1 MNGEMAISISAE
13 NFKRF
18 KELAGLNEKQSRLFF
33 GLYSLN
39 LGRGGPKKVAEHFG
53 VGINTVRIG
62 LSEFKG
68 EESLPESHRIRRPG
82 AGRKATEDAQPGLK
96 EAIQK
101 ALEGNSYG
109 DPERVL
115 FWSTLSLRDIQAIIE
130 GQGFK
135 ASYVTVGRLISN
147 LGYSKQQ
154 NQKLLQV
161 GEPHPDRDA
170 QFRFIEAT
178 AQAYL
183 AENLPVISVDCKK
196 KELLGNFKNNG
207 REYRETQDPRPVWD
221 HDFMIKELALIFH
234 PASELRSPRLN

>member
-82 AGRKATEDAQPGLK
+82 VGRKATEDAQPG
-96 EAIQK
+96 A
-101 ALEGNSYG
+101 
-109 DPERVL
+109 ERGYTESPWRATPTVIRNE
-115 FWSTLSLRDIQAIIE
+115 FCS
-130 GQGFK
+130 GQ
-135 ASYVTVGRLISN
+135 R
-147 LGYSKQQ
+147 
-154 NQKLLQV
+154 
-161 GEPHPDRDA
+161 
-170 QFRFIEAT
+170 
-178 AQAYL
+178 
-183 AENLPVISVDCKK
+183 
-196 KELLGNFKNNG
+196 
-207 REYRETQDPRPVWD
+207 
-221 HDFMIKELALIFH
+221 
-234 PASELRSPRLN
+234 

>member
-1 MNGEMAISISAE
+1 MNGEMAISISAD

-96 EAIQK
+96 EAVQK

-135 ASYVTVGRLISN
+135 ASYVTVGRVISN

-161 GEPHPDRDA
+161 
-170 QFRFIEAT
+170 
-178 AQAYL
+178 
-183 AENLPVISVDCKK
+183 
-196 KELLGNFKNNG
+196 
-207 REYRETQDPRPVWD
+207 REFPEIR
-221 HDFMIKELALIFH
+221 
-234 PASELRSPRLN
+234 

>member
-1 MNGEMAISISAE
+1 MNGEMTISISAE

-33 GLYSLN
+33 GLYSMN

-68 EESLPESHRIRRPG
+68 DGDLPEPHRIRRPG

-115 FWSTLSLRDIQAIIE
+115 FWSTLA
-130 GQGFK
+130 
-135 ASYVTVGRLISN
+135 
-147 LGYSKQQ
+147 
-154 NQKLLQV
+154 
-161 GEPHPDRDA
+161 
-170 QFRFIEAT
+170 
-178 AQAYL
+178 
-183 AENLPVISVDCKK
+183 
-196 KELLGNFKNNG
+196 
-207 REYRETQDPRPVWD
+207 
-221 HDFMIKELALIFH
+221 
-234 PASELRSPRLN
+234 